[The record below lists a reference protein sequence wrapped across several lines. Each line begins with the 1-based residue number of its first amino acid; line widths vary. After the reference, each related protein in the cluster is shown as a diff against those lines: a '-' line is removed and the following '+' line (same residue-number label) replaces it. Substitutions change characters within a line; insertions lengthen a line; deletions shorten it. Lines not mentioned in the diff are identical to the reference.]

1 MFVASMTN
9 RNPIASYIQK
19 AYRRGRFL
27 SPSIRS
33 WQHAGFSACLPAFV
47 LWQEIFGFKK
57 THPYDREEVVH
68 TFVSIFLKGITKQ

>member
-1 MFVASMTN
+1 MFAS
-9 RNPIASYIQK
+9 
-19 AYRRGRFL
+19 
-27 SPSIRS
+27 
-33 WQHAGFSACLPAFV
+33 FV

>member
-1 MFVASMTN
+1 MFVATMTN
-9 RNPIASYIQK
+9 RNPIAKYIQK
-19 AYRRGRFL
+19 RIVEGVFCPVDPELAARGLFGMFA
-27 SPSIRS
+27 S
-33 WQHAGFSACLPAFV
+33 FV